1 MTTHVLHCRCCLPW
15 IHRKMVSAI
24 VPSFSPRLLTTCGRF
39 LTSDQQPQIDDDDVS
54 IEHDEQMRTPDYQ
67 PGDNGKIRVC
77 ENPRF
82 QSGNMLGPIEVFK
95 QIDCLTALEGCSST
109 NCKKKTW
116 LLDSLYK
123 WSGWEKNMLQMTQ
136 FFLGR
141 VTHFFLGHLWSITN
155 WNGCNFMGNWSLAAK
170 QVSN

>member
-1 MTTHVLHCRCCLPW
+1 MLFALNSSQDGVGHCPLFLSSSPNDMWTLSHIWSTAANWWWWRF
-15 IHRKMVSAI
+15 HRA
-24 VPSFSPRLLTTCGRF
+24 RRANENTGL
-39 LTSDQQPQIDDDDVS
+39 
-54 IEHDEQMRTPDYQ
+54 
-67 PGDNGKIRVC
+67 PGDNRKIRVC

-136 FFLGR
+136 FILGR